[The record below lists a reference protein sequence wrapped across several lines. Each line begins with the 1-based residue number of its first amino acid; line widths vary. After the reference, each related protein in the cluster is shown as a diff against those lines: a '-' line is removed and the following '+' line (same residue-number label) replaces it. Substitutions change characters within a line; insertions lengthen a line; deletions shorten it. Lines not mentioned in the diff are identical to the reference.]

1 MNRENNT
8 FHIVKGKYKT
18 FDDFKTKFD
27 LLKCLGDIPEILK
40 GDFEEDREKFVKK
53 IEEDYAPGDELWHCN
68 NTGLFVNS
76 GQEYISL
83 RRNSKTIKT
92 YIIKTL

>member
-18 FDDFKTKFD
+18 LDDFKTKFD

-40 GDFEEDREKFVKK
+40 GDFEEDRE
-53 IEEDYAPGDELWHCN
+53 
-68 NTGLFVNS
+68 
-76 GQEYISL
+76 
-83 RRNSKTIKT
+83 
-92 YIIKTL
+92 